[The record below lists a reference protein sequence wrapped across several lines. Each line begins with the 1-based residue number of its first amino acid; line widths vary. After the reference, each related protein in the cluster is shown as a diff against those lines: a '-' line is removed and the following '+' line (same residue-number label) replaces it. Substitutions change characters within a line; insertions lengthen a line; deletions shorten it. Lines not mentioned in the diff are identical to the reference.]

1 MKSNPFGEIR
11 QELLEGNTARGVPVA
26 TTLAYQPLQTLQA
39 SEREPGFLSESIY
52 DSSQATYG
60 EPGIFVDQ

>member
-11 QELLEGNTARGVPVA
+11 QELLEEHTARGVPAA
-26 TTLAYQPLQTLQA
+26 TALAYQPLQTLQA
-39 SEREPGFLSESIY
+39 SERELGVLCESIY
-52 DSSQATYG
+52 DSGQATYG